1 MTDRV
6 PLPAGRT
13 YIDGQMVRQLRNHRG
28 WSLETLGRMANLSWL
43 SVQRL
48 ETGRQRY
55 GAVPSRSPVVVVKTE
70 TLDRIAAAFDIP
82 AAVLRGTPPGG
93 KEAAA

>member
-1 MTDRV
+1 MTDRL

-43 SVQRL
+43 SIQRV

-55 GAVPSRSPVVVVKTE
+55 GTVPSRSTVVVVKVE
-70 TLDRIAAAFDIP
+70 TLERIAAAFDLP
-82 AAVLRGTPPGG
+82 VGVLRGTATVTKGTP
-93 KEAAA
+93 